1 MEKPDIHVIEHLV
14 SRICHDLISPVGAI
28 QNGLELLDDMGPEGF
43 EDARD
48 LLNHSASQAA
58 GRLKTFRMAFG
69 AGGRD
74 PNIGMSDVYKNF
86 ADYLP
91 EGGRLQQ
98 RWDPMDVSMTVG
110 DMPPGAPK
118 LALCALL
125 IAAECLPKGGIVGII
140 AADDRTLHIQ
150 ADGPTLMVPDTL
162 QQAMRGTLPADAHDA
177 KLITALITALSA
189 QSLDIRLELQPE
201 KPDALLVMHLPR

>member
-1 MEKPDIHVIEHLV
+1 MNINILEQLV

-58 GRLKTFRMAFG
+58 GRLKAFRLAFG

-74 PNIGMSDVYKNF
+74 PNLGMSDIYKIF
-86 ADYLP
+86 AEYLP

-98 RWDPMDVSMTVG
+98 DWSPMDVSMTLG
-110 DMPPGAPK
+110 DTPAGLPK
-118 LALCALL
+118 LALCCLL
-125 IAAECLPKGGIVGII
+125 MAAECLPKGGVVGIT
-140 AADDRTLHIQ
+140 APDDKTLHIK
-150 ADGPTLMVPDTL
+150 AEGPVLLAPEAM
-162 QQAMRGTLPADAHDA
+162 QQAIKGALHDDAHDA
-177 KLITALITALSA
+177 KLVTALITHLTA
-189 QSLDIRLELQPE
+189 QSLDITLDLNPETPLSLFSLRLPE
-201 KPDALLVMHLPR
+201 